1 MNDLQ
6 KFLNDFL
13 DFSNR
18 TVLFTT
24 MIILIVILIAL
35 VSFIRKKKKK
45 KKLSTESSDGTE
57 FNEDFNKENHDDS
70 AAEGITEEDFSKD
83 FSKDDSA
90 VEGITE
96 NDTDSSKNFSKGN
109 MDFSDSTIAEENQ
122 DDSAAEGITELNEDF
137 SKDDSAAEGLTE
149 LNEDFSKDDS
159 AAEDFTDLSKD
170 STAESLN
177 KESSDDKDFNKE
189 SSDDKD
195 FSKDESSEDEM
206 EALLSEEDNDDLYSA
221 EMIENFFGNLGKQE
235 IGNAKGVVEEIKK
248 KAELQ
253 EKVEVELQE
262 KKEAPVEL
270 ILHDQI
276 SVDEK
281 EPEEVN
287 KEEEEEEKH
296 TAITLIDGS
305 DRVMV
310 SIGEKFEAKHTKDFT
325 IEVKDEPEITIA
337 MQDGFVFDGRIHFFV
352 SLSEALAKH
361 ITLKDVTEITGPK
374 GSYSGYEIK
383 LEVTDKGDLESIDCT
398 RSFNYK
404 KVKDAVLII
413 QLSLE

>member
-137 SKDDSAAEGLTE
+137 SKDDSVVEDLTE
-149 LNEDFSKDDS
+149 EDFSKEDFSKDDS
-159 AAEDFTDLSKD
+159 A
-170 STAESLN
+170 ESFN
-177 KESSDDKDFNKE
+177 KKSSDDDSAAEDNTDIREE
-189 SSDDKD
+189 S

-253 EKVEVELQE
+253 EKEEVELQE

>member
-45 KKLSTESSDGTE
+45 KKLSTESSDDTD
-57 FNEDFNKENHDDS
+57 FSKDFNKENQDDS
-70 AAEGITEEDFSKD
+70 AAEGLTEDDTDFSKD

-90 VEGITE
+90 VEGNT
-96 NDTDSSKNFSKGN
+96 
-109 MDFSDSTIAEENQ
+109 DFSDSTIAEEDQDDSIDASAESLSEENQ
-122 DDSAAEGITELNEDF
+122 DDSI
-137 SKDDSAAEGLTE
+137 DSAAEGLTE

-159 AAEDFTDLSKD
+159 A
-170 STAESLN
+170 ES
-177 KESSDDKDFNKE
+177 FNKE

-253 EKVEVELQE
+253 EKEEVELQE

-305 DRVMV
+305 DRVV
-310 SIGEKFEAKHTKDFT
+310 VNIGEKFEAKHTKDFT

>member
-45 KKLSTESSDGTE
+45 KKLSTESSDDT
-57 FNEDFNKENHDDS
+57 
-70 AAEGITEEDFSKD
+70 DFSKD

-90 VEGITE
+90 VEGNT
-96 NDTDSSKNFSKGN
+96 
-109 MDFSDSTIAEENQ
+109 DFSDSTIAEEDQDDSIDASAESLSEENQ
-122 DDSAAEGITELNEDF
+122 DDSI
-137 SKDDSAAEGLTE
+137 DSAAEGLTE

-159 AAEDFTDLSKD
+159 A
-170 STAESLN
+170 ES
-177 KESSDDKDFNKE
+177 FNKE
-189 SSDDKD
+189 S

-253 EKVEVELQE
+253 EKEEVELQE

-305 DRVMV
+305 DRVVV

>member
-83 FSKDDSA
+83 DSA
-90 VEGITE
+90 VEGNT
-96 NDTDSSKNFSKGN
+96 
-109 MDFSDSTIAEENQ
+109 DFSDSTIAEENQ
-122 DDSAAEGITELNEDF
+122 DDSAAEG
-137 SKDDSAAEGLTE
+137 LTE
-149 LNEDFSKDDS
+149 LNEDFNKDDS
-159 AAEDFTDLSKD
+159 VVEDLTEEDFSKEDFSKED
-170 STAESLN
+170 SAES
-177 KESSDDKDFNKE
+177 FNKK

-253 EKVEVELQE
+253 EKEEVELQE
-262 KKEAPVEL
+262 RKETPVEL

>member
-57 FNEDFNKENHDDS
+57 FNEDFNKENQDDS
-70 AAEGITEEDFSKD
+70 AAEGLTEDDTDFSKD

-90 VEGITE
+90 VEGNT
-96 NDTDSSKNFSKGN
+96 
-109 MDFSDSTIAEENQ
+109 DFSDSTIAEENQ
-122 DDSAAEGITELNEDF
+122 DDSAAEG
-137 SKDDSAAEGLTE
+137 LTE
-149 LNEDFSKDDS
+149 LNEDFNKDDSVVEDLTEDDFSKDD
-159 AAEDFTDLSKD
+159 
-170 STAESLN
+170 
-177 KESSDDKDFNKE
+177 FNKDDSVE
-189 SSDDKD
+189 SFNKKSSDDKD

-253 EKVEVELQE
+253 EKEEVELQE

-337 MQDGFVFDGRIHFFV
+337 MQDGFVFDGRIYFFV

-383 LEVTDKGDLESIDCT
+383 LEVTNKGDLESIDCT

>member
-57 FNEDFNKENHDDS
+57 FNEDFNKENQDDS
-70 AAEGITEEDFSKD
+70 AAEGLTEDDTDFSKD

-90 VEGITE
+90 VEGNT
-96 NDTDSSKNFSKGN
+96 
-109 MDFSDSTIAEENQ
+109 DFSDSTIAEENQ
-122 DDSAAEGITELNEDF
+122 DDSAAEGLTELNEDFNKDDSVVEDFSKEDFSKEDF
-137 SKDDSAAEGLTE
+137 SKDDSA
-149 LNEDFSKDDS
+149 
-159 AAEDFTDLSKD
+159 
-170 STAESLN
+170 ES
-177 KESSDDKDFNKE
+177 FNKK

-253 EKVEVELQE
+253 EKEEVELQE
-262 KKEAPVEL
+262 KKETTVEL

-337 MQDGFVFDGRIHFFV
+337 MQDGFVFDGRIYFFV

>member
-90 VEGITE
+90 VEGNT
-96 NDTDSSKNFSKGN
+96 
-109 MDFSDSTIAEENQ
+109 DFSDSTIAEENQ
-122 DDSAAEGITELNEDF
+122 
-137 SKDDSAAEGLTE
+137 DDSAAEGLTE

-159 AAEDFTDLSKD
+159 VVEDLTEEDFSKEDFSKD
-170 STAESLN
+170 DSAES
-177 KESSDDKDFNKE
+177 FNKK

-253 EKVEVELQE
+253 KKEEVELQE
-262 KKEAPVEL
+262 KKETPVEL

>member
-57 FNEDFNKENHDDS
+57 FNEDFNKENQDDS
-70 AAEGITEEDFSKD
+70 AAEGLTEDDTDFSKD

-90 VEGITE
+90 VEGNT
-96 NDTDSSKNFSKGN
+96 
-109 MDFSDSTIAEENQ
+109 DFSDSTIAEENQ
-122 DDSAAEGITELNEDF
+122 DDSAAEGLTELNEDFNKDDSVVEDLTEEDFSKEDF
-137 SKDDSAAEGLTE
+137 SKDDSA
-149 LNEDFSKDDS
+149 
-159 AAEDFTDLSKD
+159 
-170 STAESLN
+170 ES
-177 KESSDDKDFNKE
+177 FNKK

-235 IGNAKGVVEEIKK
+235 IGNAKGIVEEIKK

-253 EKVEVELQE
+253 EKEEVELQE

>member
-57 FNEDFNKENHDDS
+57 FNEDFSKENQSDS
-70 AAEGITEEDFSKD
+70 AAEGITED
-83 FSKDDSA
+83 
-90 VEGITE
+90 
-96 NDTDSSKNFSKGN
+96 DTDSSKDFSKGN
-109 MDFSDSTIAEENQ
+109 MDFSDSTIDEENQ
-122 DDSAAEGITELNEDF
+122 DDSAAED
-137 SKDDSAAEGLTE
+137 LTE

-159 AAEDFTDLSKD
+159 VVEDLTEEDFSKEDLSKEDFSKEDLSKED
-170 STAESLN
+170 SAES
-177 KESSDDKDFNKE
+177 FN
-189 SSDDKD
+189 
-195 FSKDESSEDEM
+195 KDESSEDEM

-253 EKVEVELQE
+253 EKEEVELQE

>member
-35 VSFIRKKKKK
+35 VSFIRKKKK
-45 KKLSTESSDGTE
+45 LSTESSDGTE
-57 FNEDFNKENHDDS
+57 FNEDFSKENQDDS
-70 AAEGITEEDFSKD
+70 AAEDITEGNTDISKD
-83 FSKDDSA
+83 FNKDDSV
-90 VEGITE
+90 VEDNT
-96 NDTDSSKNFSKGN
+96 
-109 MDFSDSTIAEENQ
+109 DFSDSTIAEENQ
-122 DDSAAEGITELNEDF
+122 NASADSAVED
-137 SKDDSAAEGLTE
+137 LTE

-159 AAEDFTDLSKD
+159 VVEDLTEENFSKNDSSVEDNTDIR
-170 STAESLN
+170 EEN
-177 KESSDDKDFNKE
+177 SDDKDL
-189 SSDDKD
+189 
-195 FSKDESSEDEM
+195 SKDESSEDEM

-253 EKVEVELQE
+253 EKEEVELQE

-287 KEEEEEEKH
+287 KEEEEKH

-383 LEVTDKGDLESIDCT
+383 LEVTDKEDLESIDCT

>member
-45 KKLSTESSDGTE
+45 KKLSTESNDGTE
-57 FNEDFNKENHDDS
+57 FNEDFNKENQDDS
-70 AAEGITEEDFSKD
+70 AAEGLTEDDTDFSKD

-90 VEGITE
+90 VEGNT
-96 NDTDSSKNFSKGN
+96 
-109 MDFSDSTIAEENQ
+109 DFSDSTIAEENQ
-122 DDSAAEGITELNEDF
+122 DDSAAEGLTELNEDFNKDDSVVEDLTEEDFSKEDF
-137 SKDDSAAEGLTE
+137 SKDDSA
-149 LNEDFSKDDS
+149 
-159 AAEDFTDLSKD
+159 
-170 STAESLN
+170 ES
-177 KESSDDKDFNKE
+177 FNKK

-253 EKVEVELQE
+253 EKEEVELQE

-352 SLSEALAKH
+352 SISEALAKH

>member
-57 FNEDFNKENHDDS
+57 FNEDFNKENQDDS
-70 AAEGITEEDFSKD
+70 SAEGLTEDDTDFSKD

-90 VEGITE
+90 VEGNT
-96 NDTDSSKNFSKGN
+96 
-109 MDFSDSTIAEENQ
+109 DFSDSTIAEENQ
-122 DDSAAEGITELNEDF
+122 DDSAAEGLTELNEDFNKDDSVVEDLTEEDFSKEDF
-137 SKDDSAAEGLTE
+137 SKDDSA
-149 LNEDFSKDDS
+149 
-159 AAEDFTDLSKD
+159 
-170 STAESLN
+170 ES
-177 KESSDDKDFNKE
+177 FNKK

-253 EKVEVELQE
+253 EKEEVELQE

>member
-57 FNEDFNKENHDDS
+57 FNEDF
-70 AAEGITEEDFSKD
+70 SK
-83 FSKDDSA
+83 
-90 VEGITE
+90 
-96 NDTDSSKNFSKGN
+96 
-109 MDFSDSTIAEENQ
+109 ENQ
-122 DDSAAEGITELNEDF
+122 DDSAAEDITEGNTDISKDFNKDDSAVEDNTELNEDF
-137 SKDDSAAEGLTE
+137 SKDDSVVEDLTE
-149 LNEDFSKDDS
+149 EDFSKEDFSKDDS
-159 AAEDFTDLSKD
+159 A
-170 STAESLN
+170 ES
-177 KESSDDKDFNKE
+177 FNKK

-253 EKVEVELQE
+253 EKEEVELQE

>member
-109 MDFSDSTIAEENQ
+109 TDFSDSTIAEENQ

-137 SKDDSAAEGLTE
+137 SKDDSVVEDLTE
-149 LNEDFSKDDS
+149 EDFSKEDFSKDDS
-159 AAEDFTDLSKD
+159 A
-170 STAESLN
+170 ESFN
-177 KESSDDKDFNKE
+177 KKSSDDKD
-189 SSDDKD
+189 S
-195 FSKDESSEDEM
+195 SKDESSEDEM

-221 EMIENFFGNLGKQE
+221 EMIENFFENLGKQE

-253 EKVEVELQE
+253 EKEEVELQE

>member
-45 KKLSTESSDGTE
+45 KKLSTESSDGT
-57 FNEDFNKENHDDS
+57 
-70 AAEGITEEDFSKD
+70 
-83 FSKDDSA
+83 
-90 VEGITE
+90 
-96 NDTDSSKNFSKGN
+96 
-109 MDFSDSTIAEENQ
+109 DFSDSTIAEENQ
-122 DDSAAEGITELNEDF
+122 DDSAAEGLTEDDTDF
-137 SKDDSAAEGLTE
+137 SKDFSKDDSAVEGNTDFSDSTIAEENQDDSAAEGLTE
-149 LNEDFSKDDS
+149 LNEDFNKDDSVVEDLTEEDFSKEDFSKDDS
-159 AAEDFTDLSKD
+159 A
-170 STAESLN
+170 ES
-177 KESSDDKDFNKE
+177 FNKK

-253 EKVEVELQE
+253 EKEEVELQE

>member
-57 FNEDFNKENHDDS
+57 FNEDFSKENQDDS
-70 AAEGITEEDFSKD
+70 AAEDITEGNTDISKD
-83 FSKDDSA
+83 FNKDDSA
-90 VEGITE
+90 VEGNT
-96 NDTDSSKNFSKGN
+96 
-109 MDFSDSTIAEENQ
+109 DFSDSTIAEENQ
-122 DDSAAEGITELNEDF
+122 NASADSAVEDNTELNEDF
-137 SKDDSAAEGLTE
+137 SKDDSVVEDLTE
-149 LNEDFSKDDS
+149 ENLTEENFSKDDS
-159 AAEDFTDLSKD
+159 AVEDNTDIR
-170 STAESLN
+170 E
-177 KESSDDKDFNKE
+177 ESSDDKDL
-189 SSDDKD
+189 
-195 FSKDESSEDEM
+195 SKDESSEDEM

-253 EKVEVELQE
+253 EKEEVELQE
-262 KKEAPVEL
+262 KKEATVEL

-287 KEEEEEEKH
+287 KEEEEKH

>member
-57 FNEDFNKENHDDS
+57 FNEDF
-70 AAEGITEEDFSKD
+70 SK
-83 FSKDDSA
+83 
-90 VEGITE
+90 
-96 NDTDSSKNFSKGN
+96 
-109 MDFSDSTIAEENQ
+109 ENQ
-122 DDSAAEGITELNEDF
+122 DDSAAEGLTEDDTDFSKDF

-149 LNEDFSKDDS
+149 LNEDFNEDDSAAEGLTELNKDFSKDDSVVEDLTEEDFSKEDFSKDDS
-159 AAEDFTDLSKD
+159 A
-170 STAESLN
+170 ESFN
-177 KESSDDKDFNKE
+177 KKSSDDKD
-189 SSDDKD
+189 S
-195 FSKDESSEDEM
+195 SKDESSEDEM

-221 EMIENFFGNLGKQE
+221 EMIENFFENLGKQE

-253 EKVEVELQE
+253 EKEEVELQE

-383 LEVTDKGDLESIDCT
+383 LEVTDKEDLESIDCT

>member
-35 VSFIRKKKKK
+35 VSFIRKKKKN

-57 FNEDFNKENHDDS
+57 FNEDFNKENQDDS
-70 AAEGITEEDFSKD
+70 AAESLTEDDTDFNKD

-90 VEGITE
+90 VEGNT
-96 NDTDSSKNFSKGN
+96 
-109 MDFSDSTIAEENQ
+109 DFSDSTIAEENQ
-122 DDSAAEGITELNEDF
+122 DDSAAEGLTELNEDFNKDDSVVEDLTEEDFSKEDF
-137 SKDDSAAEGLTE
+137 SKDDSA
-149 LNEDFSKDDS
+149 
-159 AAEDFTDLSKD
+159 
-170 STAESLN
+170 ES
-177 KESSDDKDFNKE
+177 FNKK

-253 EKVEVELQE
+253 EKEEVELQE

>member
-57 FNEDFNKENHDDS
+57 FNEENQDDS
-70 AAEGITEEDFSKD
+70 AAEGLTEDDTDFSKD

-90 VEGITE
+90 VEGNT
-96 NDTDSSKNFSKGN
+96 
-109 MDFSDSTIAEENQ
+109 DFSDSTIAEENQ
-122 DDSAAEGITELNEDF
+122 DDSAAEG
-137 SKDDSAAEGLTE
+137 LTE
-149 LNEDFSKDDS
+149 LNEDFNKDDS
-159 AAEDFTDLSKD
+159 VVEDLTEEDFSKEDFSKED
-170 STAESLN
+170 SAES
-177 KESSDDKDFNKE
+177 FNKK

-253 EKVEVELQE
+253 EKEEVELQE
-262 KKEAPVEL
+262 KKETPVEL

-287 KEEEEEEKH
+287 KEEEEEEEKH

-325 IEVKDEPEITIA
+325 IEVKDEQEITIA

>member
-57 FNEDFNKENHDDS
+57 FNEDFSKENQDDS
-70 AAEGITEEDFSKD
+70 AAEGITED
-83 FSKDDSA
+83 
-90 VEGITE
+90 
-96 NDTDSSKNFSKGN
+96 DTDSSKDFSKGN
-109 MDFSDSTIAEENQ
+109 MDFSDSTIAEESQ
-122 DDSAAEGITELNEDF
+122 DDSIDDSAKSF

-149 LNEDFSKDDS
+149 LNKDFSKDDSVVEDLTEEDFSKEDFSKDDS
-159 AAEDFTDLSKD
+159 A
-170 STAESLN
+170 ES
-177 KESSDDKDFNKE
+177 FNKK

-253 EKVEVELQE
+253 EKEEVELQE

>member
-57 FNEDFNKENHDDS
+57 FNEDFNKENQDDS
-70 AAEGITEEDFSKD
+70 AAEGLTEDDTDFSKD

-90 VEGITE
+90 VEGNT
-96 NDTDSSKNFSKGN
+96 
-109 MDFSDSTIAEENQ
+109 DFSDSTIAEENQ
-122 DDSAAEGITELNEDF
+122 DDSAAEG
-137 SKDDSAAEGLTE
+137 LTE
-149 LNEDFSKDDS
+149 LNEDFNKDDS
-159 AAEDFTDLSKD
+159 VVEDLTEEDFSKEDFSKED
-170 STAESLN
+170 SAES
-177 KESSDDKDFNKE
+177 FNKK

-253 EKVEVELQE
+253 EKEEVELQE
-262 KKEAPVEL
+262 KKETPVEL

>member
-83 FSKDDSA
+83 DSA
-90 VEGITE
+90 VEGNT
-96 NDTDSSKNFSKGN
+96 
-109 MDFSDSTIAEENQ
+109 DFSDSTIAEENQ
-122 DDSAAEGITELNEDF
+122 DDSAAEGLTELNEDFNKDDSVVEDLTEEDFSKEDF
-137 SKDDSAAEGLTE
+137 SKDDSA
-149 LNEDFSKDDS
+149 
-159 AAEDFTDLSKD
+159 
-170 STAESLN
+170 ES
-177 KESSDDKDFNKE
+177 FNKK

-253 EKVEVELQE
+253 EKEEVELQE
-262 KKEAPVEL
+262 RKETPVEL

>member
-57 FNEDFNKENHDDS
+57 FNEDFNKENQDDS
-70 AAEGITEEDFSKD
+70 AAEGLTEDDTDFSKD

-90 VEGITE
+90 VEGNT
-96 NDTDSSKNFSKGN
+96 
-109 MDFSDSTIAEENQ
+109 DFSDSTIAEENQ
-122 DDSAAEGITELNEDF
+122 DDSAAEG
-137 SKDDSAAEGLTE
+137 LTE
-149 LNEDFSKDDS
+149 LNEDFNKDDS
-159 AAEDFTDLSKD
+159 VVEDLTEEDFSKEDFSKED
-170 STAESLN
+170 SAES
-177 KESSDDKDFNKE
+177 FNKK

-253 EKVEVELQE
+253 EKEEVELQE
-262 KKEAPVEL
+262 KKEDPVEL

>member
-83 FSKDDSA
+83 DSA

-137 SKDDSAAEGLTE
+137 SKDDSVVEDLTE
-149 LNEDFSKDDS
+149 EDFSKEDFSKDDS
-159 AAEDFTDLSKD
+159 A
-170 STAESLN
+170 ESFN
-177 KESSDDKDFNKE
+177 KKSSDDDSAESFNKE

-248 KAELQ
+248 KVELQ
-253 EKVEVELQE
+253 EKEEVELQE

-287 KEEEEEEKH
+287 KKEEEKH

-325 IEVKDEPEITIA
+325 IEVKDEPKITIA

>member
-57 FNEDFNKENHDDS
+57 FNEDFNKENQDDS
-70 AAEGITEEDFSKD
+70 AAEGLTEDDTDFSKD

-90 VEGITE
+90 VEGNT
-96 NDTDSSKNFSKGN
+96 
-109 MDFSDSTIAEENQ
+109 DFSDSTIAEENQ
-122 DDSAAEGITELNEDF
+122 DDSAAEGLTELNEDFNKDDSVVEDLTEEDFSKEDF
-137 SKDDSAAEGLTE
+137 SKDDSA
-149 LNEDFSKDDS
+149 
-159 AAEDFTDLSKD
+159 
-170 STAESLN
+170 ES
-177 KESSDDKDFNKE
+177 FNKK

-253 EKVEVELQE
+253 EKEEVKLQE
-262 KKEAPVEL
+262 KKETPVEL

>member
-57 FNEDFNKENHDDS
+57 FNEDFNKENQDDS
-70 AAEGITEEDFSKD
+70 AAEGLTEDDTDFSKD

-90 VEGITE
+90 VEGNT
-96 NDTDSSKNFSKGN
+96 
-109 MDFSDSTIAEENQ
+109 DFSDSTIAEENQ
-122 DDSAAEGITELNEDF
+122 DDY
-137 SKDDSAAEGLTE
+137 AAEGLTE
-149 LNEDFSKDDS
+149 LNEDFNKDDS
-159 AAEDFTDLSKD
+159 VVEDLTEEDFSKEDFSKED
-170 STAESLN
+170 SAES
-177 KESSDDKDFNKE
+177 FNKK

-253 EKVEVELQE
+253 EKEEVELQE

>member
-57 FNEDFNKENHDDS
+57 FNEENQDDS
-70 AAEGITEEDFSKD
+70 AAEGLTEDDTDFSKD

-90 VEGITE
+90 VEGNT
-96 NDTDSSKNFSKGN
+96 
-109 MDFSDSTIAEENQ
+109 DFSDSTIAEENQ
-122 DDSAAEGITELNEDF
+122 DDSAAEG
-137 SKDDSAAEGLTE
+137 LTE
-149 LNEDFSKDDS
+149 LNEDFNKDDS
-159 AAEDFTDLSKD
+159 VVEDLTEEDFSKEDFSKED
-170 STAESLN
+170 SAES
-177 KESSDDKDFNKE
+177 FNKK

-253 EKVEVELQE
+253 EKEEVELQE

-325 IEVKDEPEITIA
+325 IEVKDEPEIIIA
-337 MQDGFVFDGRIHFFV
+337 IQDGFVFDGRIHFFV

>member
-90 VEGITE
+90 VEGNT
-96 NDTDSSKNFSKGN
+96 
-109 MDFSDSTIAEENQ
+109 DFSDSTIAEENQ
-122 DDSAAEGITELNEDF
+122 DDSAAEGLTELNEDFNKDDSVVEDLTEEDFSKEDF
-137 SKDDSAAEGLTE
+137 SKDDSA
-149 LNEDFSKDDS
+149 
-159 AAEDFTDLSKD
+159 
-170 STAESLN
+170 ESFN
-177 KESSDDKDFNKE
+177 KKSSDDKD
-189 SSDDKD
+189 S
-195 FSKDESSEDEM
+195 SKDESSEDEM

-221 EMIENFFGNLGKQE
+221 EMIENFFENLGKQE

-253 EKVEVELQE
+253 EKEEVELQE

>member
-57 FNEDFNKENHDDS
+57 FNEDFNKENQDDS
-70 AAEGITEEDFSKD
+70 AAEGITEDDTD

-90 VEGITE
+90 VEDNT
-96 NDTDSSKNFSKGN
+96 
-109 MDFSDSTIAEENQ
+109 DFSDSTIAEENQ
-122 DDSAAEGITELNEDF
+122 DDSI
-137 SKDDSAAEGLTE
+137 DSAAEGLTE

-159 AAEDFTDLSKD
+159 VVEDLTEEDFSKED
-170 STAESLN
+170 SAES
-177 KESSDDKDFNKE
+177 FNKE
-189 SSDDKD
+189 S

-253 EKVEVELQE
+253 EKEEVELQE

>member
-90 VEGITE
+90 VEGNT
-96 NDTDSSKNFSKGN
+96 
-109 MDFSDSTIAEENQ
+109 DFSDSTIAEENQ
-122 DDSAAEGITELNEDF
+122 DDSAAEGLTELNEDFNKDDSVVEDLTEEDFSKEDF
-137 SKDDSAAEGLTE
+137 SKDDSA
-149 LNEDFSKDDS
+149 
-159 AAEDFTDLSKD
+159 
-170 STAESLN
+170 ES
-177 KESSDDKDFNKE
+177 FNKK

-253 EKVEVELQE
+253 EKEEMELQE

>member
-24 MIILIVILIAL
+24 MIILIVLLIAL

-57 FNEDFNKENHDDS
+57 FNEDFNKENQDDS
-70 AAEGITEEDFSKD
+70 AAEGLTEDDTDFSKD

-90 VEGITE
+90 VEGNT
-96 NDTDSSKNFSKGN
+96 
-109 MDFSDSTIAEENQ
+109 DFSDSTIAEENQ
-122 DDSAAEGITELNEDF
+122 DDSI
-137 SKDDSAAEGLTE
+137 
-149 LNEDFSKDDS
+149 DS
-159 AAEDFTDLSKD
+159 AAEDIIEDDTDFNKD
-170 STAESLN
+170 DSAESFN
-177 KESSDDKDFNKE
+177 KKSSDDDSAESFNKK

-195 FSKDESSEDEM
+195 FSRDESSEDEM

-253 EKVEVELQE
+253 EKEEVELQE

-287 KEEEEEEKH
+287 KEEEEEEEKH

>member
-57 FNEDFNKENHDDS
+57 FNEDFSKENQDDS
-70 AAEGITEEDFSKD
+70 AAEGLTEDDTDFSKD

-90 VEGITE
+90 VEGNT
-96 NDTDSSKNFSKGN
+96 
-109 MDFSDSTIAEENQ
+109 DFSDSTIAEENQ
-122 DDSAAEGITELNEDF
+122 NASADSAVEDNTELNEDF
-137 SKDDSAAEGLTE
+137 SKD
-149 LNEDFSKDDS
+149 
-159 AAEDFTDLSKD
+159 
-170 STAESLN
+170 
-177 KESSDDKDFNKE
+177 ESSK
-189 SSDDKD
+189 
-195 FSKDESSEDEM
+195 DEM

-235 IGNAKGVVEEIKK
+235 IGNAKEVVEEIKNE
-248 KAELQ
+248 A
-253 EKVEVELQE
+253 ELQE

>member
-57 FNEDFNKENHDDS
+57 FNEDFNKENQDDS
-70 AAEGITEEDFSKD
+70 AAEGITED
-83 FSKDDSA
+83 
-90 VEGITE
+90 
-96 NDTDSSKNFSKGN
+96 DTDSSKDFSKGN
-109 MDFSDSTIAEENQ
+109 MDFSDSTIAEESQ
-122 DDSAAEGITELNEDF
+122 DDSIDDSIDASAKSF

-149 LNEDFSKDDS
+149 LNKDFSKDDSVVEDLTEEDFSKEDFSKDDS
-159 AAEDFTDLSKD
+159 A
-170 STAESLN
+170 ES
-177 KESSDDKDFNKE
+177 FNKK

-253 EKVEVELQE
+253 EKEEVELQE

>member
-57 FNEDFNKENHDDS
+57 FNEDFNKENQDDS
-70 AAEGITEEDFSKD
+70 AAEGLTEDDTDFSED

-90 VEGITE
+90 VEGNT
-96 NDTDSSKNFSKGN
+96 
-109 MDFSDSTIAEENQ
+109 DFSDSTIAEENQ
-122 DDSAAEGITELNEDF
+122 DDSAAEG
-137 SKDDSAAEGLTE
+137 LTE
-149 LNEDFSKDDS
+149 LNEDFNKDDS
-159 AAEDFTDLSKD
+159 VVEDLT
-170 STAESLN
+170 E
-177 KESSDDKDFNKE
+177 
-189 SSDDKD
+189 
-195 FSKDESSEDEM
+195 DESSEDEM

-253 EKVEVELQE
+253 EKEEVELQE
-262 KKEAPVEL
+262 KKEAHVEL

>member
-1 MNDLQ
+1 MNDLR

-45 KKLSTESSDGTE
+45 KKLSTESSDDTD
-57 FNEDFNKENHDDS
+57 FSKDFNKENQDDS
-70 AAEGITEEDFSKD
+70 AAEGLTEDDTDFSKD

-90 VEGITE
+90 VEGNT
-96 NDTDSSKNFSKGN
+96 
-109 MDFSDSTIAEENQ
+109 DFSDSTIAEEDQDDSIDASAESLSEENQ
-122 DDSAAEGITELNEDF
+122 DDSI
-137 SKDDSAAEGLTE
+137 DSAAEGLTE

-159 AAEDFTDLSKD
+159 A
-170 STAESLN
+170 ES
-177 KESSDDKDFNKE
+177 FNKE

-253 EKVEVELQE
+253 EKEEVELQE

-305 DRVMV
+305 DRVVV

>member
-6 KFLNDFL
+6 KFLNNFL

-57 FNEDFNKENHDDS
+57 FNEDFNKENQDDS
-70 AAEGITEEDFSKD
+70 AAEGLTEDDTDFSKD

-90 VEGITE
+90 VEGNT
-96 NDTDSSKNFSKGN
+96 
-109 MDFSDSTIAEENQ
+109 DFSDSTIAEENQ
-122 DDSAAEGITELNEDF
+122 DDSAAEGLTELNEDFNKDDSVVEDLTEEDFSKEDF
-137 SKDDSAAEGLTE
+137 SKDDSA
-149 LNEDFSKDDS
+149 
-159 AAEDFTDLSKD
+159 
-170 STAESLN
+170 ES
-177 KESSDDKDFNKE
+177 FNKK

-253 EKVEVELQE
+253 EKEEVELQE

>member
-57 FNEDFNKENHDDS
+57 FNEENQDDT
-70 AAEGITEEDFSKD
+70 AAEGLTEDDTDFSKD

-90 VEGITE
+90 VEGNT
-96 NDTDSSKNFSKGN
+96 
-109 MDFSDSTIAEENQ
+109 DFSDSTIAEENQ
-122 DDSAAEGITELNEDF
+122 DDSAAEGLTELNEDFNKDDSVVEDLTEEDFSKEDF
-137 SKDDSAAEGLTE
+137 SKDDSA
-149 LNEDFSKDDS
+149 
-159 AAEDFTDLSKD
+159 
-170 STAESLN
+170 ES
-177 KESSDDKDFNKE
+177 FNKK

-253 EKVEVELQE
+253 EKEEVELQE

>member
-57 FNEDFNKENHDDS
+57 FNEDFNKENQDDS
-70 AAEGITEEDFSKD
+70 AAEGLTEDDTDFSKD

-90 VEGITE
+90 VEGNT
-96 NDTDSSKNFSKGN
+96 
-109 MDFSDSTIAEENQ
+109 DFSDSTIAEENQ
-122 DDSAAEGITELNEDF
+122 DDSAAEGLTELNEDFNKDDSVVEDFSKEDFSKEDF
-137 SKDDSAAEGLTE
+137 SKDDSA
-149 LNEDFSKDDS
+149 
-159 AAEDFTDLSKD
+159 
-170 STAESLN
+170 ES
-177 KESSDDKDFNKE
+177 FNKK

-253 EKVEVELQE
+253 EKEEVELQE
-262 KKEAPVEL
+262 KKETPVEL

>member
-57 FNEDFNKENHDDS
+57 FNEDFNKENQDDS
-70 AAEGITEEDFSKD
+70 AAEGLTEDDTDFSKD

-90 VEGITE
+90 VEGNT
-96 NDTDSSKNFSKGN
+96 
-109 MDFSDSTIAEENQ
+109 DFSDSTIAEENQ
-122 DDSAAEGITELNEDF
+122 DDSAAEGLTELNEDFNKDDSVVEDLTEEDFSKEDF
-137 SKDDSAAEGLTE
+137 SKDDSV
-149 LNEDFSKDDS
+149 
-159 AAEDFTDLSKD
+159 
-170 STAESLN
+170 ES
-177 KESSDDKDFNKE
+177 FNKK

-206 EALLSEEDNDDLYSA
+206 EALLCEEDNDDLYSA

-253 EKVEVELQE
+253 EKEEVELQE

-337 MQDGFVFDGRIHFFV
+337 MQDGFVFDGRIYFFV

>member
-18 TVLFTT
+18 TVLLTT

-57 FNEDFNKENHDDS
+57 FNEDFNKENQDDS
-70 AAEGITEEDFSKD
+70 AAEGLTEDDTDFSKD

-90 VEGITE
+90 VEGNT
-96 NDTDSSKNFSKGN
+96 
-109 MDFSDSTIAEENQ
+109 DFSDSTIAEENQ
-122 DDSAAEGITELNEDF
+122 DDSAAEGLTELNEDFNKDDSVVEDLTEEDFSKEDF
-137 SKDDSAAEGLTE
+137 SKDDSA
-149 LNEDFSKDDS
+149 
-159 AAEDFTDLSKD
+159 
-170 STAESLN
+170 ES
-177 KESSDDKDFNKE
+177 FNKK

-248 KAELQ
+248 KA
-253 EKVEVELQE
+253 ELQE